1 MLDTNAK
8 IRVDQTFDIISG
20 RVAKLLWCL
29 LEKSIVTTEKRKKK
43 KRKKDFLWLTFS
55 DVSPTSLMNMPLMG
69 I

>member
-1 MLDTNAK
+1 MIMLDTNAK

-43 KRKKDFLWLTFS
+43 KRKKDFL
-55 DVSPTSLMNMPLMG
+55 
-69 I
+69 